1 MSDPIPNKR
10 QRATSVSPPPPPYT
24 VLFPPPP
31 KEKEIYLVASF
42 WDADFHSKKW
52 AMKYKGQRGD
62 EYFELGEKRTTAL
75 AHLGDWIMGTAL
87 PEGEEYPRVRRYMF
101 CLWSEHFKF
110 RRYVIVRANGDCEFC
125 EEDTDA
131 NGELGKFYL
140 DNGEMYIVRRNGDR
154 FKLWDSNL
162 GITNEDVWRTD

>member
-10 QRATSVSPPPPPYT
+10 QRASSVSPPPPI
-24 VLFPPPP
+24 
-31 KEKEIYLVASF
+31 ERGYLVSSF
-42 WDADFHSKKW
+42 WDANFHAKKW
-52 AMKYKGQRGD
+52 AMKYQGQRGD

-75 AHLGDWIMGTAL
+75 AYLGNWTMGTAL
-87 PEGEEYPRVRRYMF
+87 PEGEEYPAKRRYMF

-125 EEDTDA
+125 EEDRNA

-140 DNGEMYIVRRNGDR
+140 DNGEMYIVKRGGRHI
-154 FKLWDSNL
+154 KLWDSNL
-162 GITNEDVWRTD
+162 GNTNHDVRLMTNG